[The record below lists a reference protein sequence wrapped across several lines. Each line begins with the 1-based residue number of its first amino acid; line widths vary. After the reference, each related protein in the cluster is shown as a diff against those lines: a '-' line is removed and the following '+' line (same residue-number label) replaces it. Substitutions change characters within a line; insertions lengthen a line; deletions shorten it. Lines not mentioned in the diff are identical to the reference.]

1 MAEKAHT
8 AEIENQKITTRAEAR
23 AFQGAAWAVAFFPWL
38 LGVATI
44 GLLIAG
50 ESASAALTGLAAAF
64 AIGPQIITA
73 TRSKRQSK

>member
-1 MAEKAHT
+1 MAEKAHA

-50 ESASAALTGLAAAF
+50 ESASAALTGLATAF

-73 TRSKRQSK
+73 TRSKKQSK